1 VDARRNP
8 GEWSRIVAAFERS
21 GSTHEEFCA
30 HRRLNIGAFRQA
42 LYRTRRAASA
52 SSTPLA
58 MVSVDVTPAR
68 AFATDAY
75 ATTGE
80 IIITIADVALHV
92 TPSTDVRYVASL
104 VDALRSRC

>member
-1 VDARRNP
+1 MDARRSP
-8 GEWSRIVAAFERS
+8 DEWSKIVTAFERS

-30 HRRLNIGAFRQA
+30 QRRLNVGTFRRA
-42 LYRTRRAASA
+42 LYRTRRAVGA

-58 MVSVDVTPAR
+58 MVSVDVTPA
-68 AFATDAY
+68 FARDSY
-75 ATTGE
+75 APTGE
-80 IIITIADVALHV
+80 ILITIADVALRV